1 MIHSV
6 EITNFKNE
14 SILLELSNPW
24 DTGIAITNIEGCGG
38 GNATINTTEMATG
51 DISWFN
57 SARLQTRN
65 IIFSLKP
72 LNLPDSTME
81 ENRHKIYKYFQP
93 KKLVKM
99 VFNTDTRQAEANGYV
114 ESVSVSIFSSNE
126 TVQVSVLCLD
136 PNFYSETGETTVFSG
151 VRPLFEFPFADDS
164 VKANTSGNDYNANQ
178 LFNWDWTKPINDQT
192 EDNPN
197 LIKDHNLTLLSYPIP
212 STDTDGW
219 ALSGANGTANLYHEG
234 VRLERP
240 ADSVGTSTLR
250 FRISGTT
257 YSQMANGKYT
267 WSIITVEHGLQSI
280 TFDIQKTENTVEN
293 MFATGIYIT
302 TTTFANK
309 VEVGVR
315 VMAGY
320 SITISDCKLESGSTQ
335 TLISTVVPTTWH
347 KVGVTIR
354 DWEILQTNL
363 GLSQVTVV
371 SGGLRLLDYAEN
383 EVDFLFGSK
392 VVVTRGSQMTASV
405 LISQVYSTTFTI
417 PETGEFTS
425 TPLDISNHFTMEF
438 HIAAGT
444 SIGEFRFRHNKDVIT
459 VNSDQIIVKAVKLEY
474 GNKQTLANGG
484 SIIYDP
490 GTYNYTGGT
499 LEFGEILLDTRAILP
514 YAGDADTG
522 VVITI
527 HATAGASN
535 ITIRNINTGE
545 EMTIDTTKVGSISGK
560 AFDDGDDIIINTKTG
575 EKSVIL
581 RREGVETN
589 IIGAVAKNSD
599 WFTLTNGDNLFAF
612 YAVSGEE
619 NLMVTFDYRV
629 AYGGI

>member
-1 MIHSV
+1 
-6 EITNFKNE
+6 
-14 SILLELSNPW
+14 
-24 DTGIAITNIEGCGG
+24 
-38 GNATINTTEMATG
+38 
-51 DISWFN
+51 
-57 SARLQTRN
+57 
-65 IIFSLKP
+65 
-72 LNLPDSTME
+72 
-81 ENRHKIYKYFQP
+81 
-93 KKLVKM
+93 
-99 VFNTDTRQAEANGYV
+99 
-114 ESVSVSIFSSNE
+114 
-126 TVQVSVLCLD
+126 
-136 PNFYSETGETTVFSG
+136 
-151 VRPLFEFPFADDS
+151 
-164 VKANTSGNDYNANQ
+164 
-178 LFNWDWTKPINDQT
+178 
-192 EDNPN
+192 
-197 LIKDHNLTLLSYPIP
+197 
-212 STDTDGW
+212 
-219 ALSGANGTANLYHEG
+219 
-234 VRLERP
+234 
-240 ADSVGTSTLR
+240 
-250 FRISGTT
+250 
-257 YSQMANGKYT
+257 
-267 WSIITVEHGLQSI
+267 
-280 TFDIQKTENTVEN
+280 
-293 MFATGIYIT
+293 
-302 TTTFANK
+302 
-309 VEVGVR
+309 
-315 VMAGY
+315 
-320 SITISDCKLESGSTQ
+320 
-335 TLISTVVPTTWH
+335 
-347 KVGVTIR
+347 
-354 DWEILQTNL
+354 
-363 GLSQVTVV
+363 
-371 SGGLRLLDYAEN
+371 
-383 EVDFLFGSK
+383 
-392 VVVTRGSQMTASV
+392 MTASV